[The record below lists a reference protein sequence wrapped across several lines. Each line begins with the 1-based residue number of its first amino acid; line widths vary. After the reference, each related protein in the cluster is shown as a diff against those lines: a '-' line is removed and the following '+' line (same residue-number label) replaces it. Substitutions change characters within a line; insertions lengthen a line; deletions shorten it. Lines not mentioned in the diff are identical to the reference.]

1 MRPFHSLLPFLPF
14 IILVVAFVVAVY
26 HIQVYW

>member
-1 MRPFHSLLPFLPF
+1 MRAFNSLLPFLPF
-14 IILVVAFVVAVY
+14 IILVIAFFVAVY